1 MQKYR
6 QSGFKRDCRVVNETI
21 IKSKAINTSTVSIL
35 AVLKC
40 FTVGKPLLTIG
51 EICAVLGIS
60 RNMAFR
66 SLSFLSSLNYV
77 IRDSSGRKYQLGHG
91 VLELCND
98 LTTGLDLRRICA
110 NYMRRLQSL
119 TGETVSFSVP
129 IGRTSVVI
137 DGVEGQAWTRRSRIA
152 WGRALPLHGGAAP
165 RAILSC
171 LTDNEIKQYVS
182 EEAPLRQRTGKT
194 MPMKR
199 LMQEIHKI
207 RELGYSLS
215 IPEYVDDGSQHV
227 AFPVRDVAM
236 RAHGAIAVSGP
247 AERLTMK
254 KIEAFLP
261 EMIRLIADLNEQSQL
276 IPSSASDVA
285 L

>member
-1 MQKYR
+1 MQA
-6 QSGFKRDCRVVNETI
+6 
-21 IKSKAINTSTVSIL
+21 SKGINTSTVQIL
-35 AVLKC
+35 AVLKF
-40 FTVGKPLLTIG
+40 FTAGRHVLTIN
-51 EICAVLGIS
+51 EICAALGIS

-66 SLSFLSSLNYV
+66 SLNFLASLNYV
-77 IRDSSGRKYQLGHG
+77 IRDASGRKYQLGYG

-119 TGETVSFSVP
+119 TGETVSFSVQV
-129 IGRTSVVI
+129 GRTSVVI

-171 LTDNEIKQYVS
+171 LTDDEIKHYLS

-194 MPMKR
+194 MSTKR
-199 LMQEIHKI
+199 LMQEIRGI
-207 RELGYSLS
+207 RERGYSLS
-215 IPEYVDDGSQHV
+215 IKEYVDDGSQHI
-227 AFPVRDVAM
+227 AFPVRDIAM

-247 AERLTMK
+247 VERLTLK
-254 KIEAFLP
+254 KIAALLP
-261 EMIRLIADLNEQSQL
+261 EMSRLITELNEQTQL
-276 IPSSASDVA
+276 IPASTADAA